1 MVIMRFH
8 GHTKATIMGRSL
20 CLTDNLVTSHIS
32 CRNTTMVRIEIRDV
46 RSTLGEWANSG
57 TSSPTDLGRIDGVK
71 AVDAMLNNVQG
82 YLNSSGWNLDLSFE
96 MRFGLEFEIAKFI
109 KLKLGSIIS
118 SKIPLLGSAQEINFG
133 IFASLGV
140 EVESLFSATA
150 EAQQQFGYNLS
161 YDNWSLDA
169 TTMLFDL
176 FNPFLSIFGWD
187 RTSKEHRANVARIS
201 KPRATQLNLLLD
213 LSVPGSILGEI

>member
-1 MVIMRFH
+1 
-8 GHTKATIMGRSL
+8 
-20 CLTDNLVTSHIS
+20 
-32 CRNTTMVRIEIRDV
+32 
-46 RSTLGEWANSG
+46 
-57 TSSPTDLGRIDGVK
+57 
-71 AVDAMLNNVQG
+71 MLNNVQG

-169 TTMLFDL
+169 TTMLLICSTHFFRFSAGIVQAKNTERML
-176 FNPFLSIFGWD
+176 LEF
-187 RTSKEHRANVARIS
+187 R
-201 KPRATQLNLLLD
+201 NLGRH
-213 LSVPGSILGEI
+213 S